1 MNKIYYLIILTML
14 IACGGTGIE
23 GYVNEP
29 ITITANNPEDGM
41 DLDYFWSLMNQPD
54 GSLINSGDLISSDE
68 GQEMIFIPDYPG
80 DYSIEVIISQYGDE
94 ISNQTF
100 SFTILEKSNNE
111 DIDNI
116 ENQKEDWLDEEIDYD
131 DDIVYDDEISDDSIS
146 VEEDKYVQNVY
157 NSGTNPDSTINSKIQ
172 KSKDTDQLPLNNNK
186 PIVIIKQSD
195 IQSKVSV
202 PKIDP
207 KSSIAAKSDRFTIQL
222 ISKRMFKDAQLF
234 SQKLIS
240 KGYDSYIQ
248 RAMLD
253 KDEIWYRVR
262 IGSYDNYNSAKKA
275 ADNLSDELKMPTWVD
290 FVRKEQ

>member
-100 SFTILEKSNNE
+100 SFTILEKSNSVNT
-111 DIDNI
+111 DNN
-116 ENQKEDWLDEEIDYD
+116 ENQKEDWLNEEIDYD
-131 DDIVYDDEISDDSIS
+131 DDIGYGDEISDDSIS

-234 SQKLIS
+234 SQKLIN

-248 RAMLD
+248 KAMLD
-253 KDEIWYRVR
+253 KNEIWYRVR

>member
-68 GQEMIFIPDYPG
+68 GQEMIFVPDYPG

-100 SFTILEKSNNE
+100 SFTILEKSDNE
-111 DIDNI
+111 DIYNN

-131 DDIVYDDEISDDSIS
+131 DDNGYNDEISNDSIS
-146 VEEDKYVQNVY
+146 VEEDKYVQDVY
-157 NSGTNPDSTINSKIQ
+157 NSTTNSDSTINNEMQ
-172 KSKDTDQLPLNNNK
+172 KLKDTDRLPLTNKK
-186 PIVIIKQSD
+186 PIVIIEQGD
-195 IQSKVSV
+195 VQSKGSI
-202 PKIDP
+202 PKINP

>member
-1 MNKIYYLIILTML
+1 ML

-100 SFTILEKSNNE
+100 SFTILEKSNSVNT
-111 DIDNI
+111 DNN
-116 ENQKEDWLDEEIDYD
+116 ENQKEDWLNEEIDYD
-131 DDIVYDDEISDDSIS
+131 DDIGYGDEISDDSIS

-234 SQKLIS
+234 SQKLIN

-248 RAMLD
+248 KAMLD
-253 KDEIWYRVR
+253 KNEIWYRVR

>member
-1 MNKIYYLIILTML
+1 ML

-111 DIDNI
+111 NIDNN
-116 ENQKEDWLDEEIDYD
+116 ENQKEDWLNEEIDYD
-131 DDIVYDDEISDDSIS
+131 DDIGYDDEISDDSIS

-157 NSGTNPDSTINSKIQ
+157 NNSTDSDSTTSNKMR

-234 SQKLIS
+234 SQKLIN

-248 RAMLD
+248 RAIQKAMLD
-253 KDEIWYRVR
+253 KNEIWYRVR

>member
-100 SFTILEKSNNE
+100 SFTILEKSNIEN
-111 DIDNI
+111 IDNN
-116 ENQKEDWLDEEIDYD
+116 ENQKEDWLNEEIDYD
-131 DDIVYDDEISDDSIS
+131 DDIVYDNEISDDSIS

-234 SQKLIS
+234 SQKLIN

-248 RAMLD
+248 KAMLD
-253 KDEIWYRVR
+253 KNEIWYRVR

>member
-100 SFTILEKSNNE
+100 SFTILEKSNSEN
-111 DIDNI
+111 IDNN
-116 ENQKEDWLDEEIDYD
+116 ENQKEDWLNEEIDYD
-131 DDIVYDDEISDDSIS
+131 DDIVYDNEISDDSIS

-234 SQKLIS
+234 SQKLIN

-248 RAMLD
+248 KAMLD
-253 KDEIWYRVR
+253 KNEIWYRVR